1 MIRRVFLVVAMLC
14 GFGYVAPRAVEDTTA
29 VTASE
34 LGADTAITARPI
46 VYLVPVQGTID
57 GGLAEFMQRAVQ
69 KAESDS
75 AVALL
80 LEMNTYGGRVDA
92 ADKIRTALLETS
104 VLTIT
109 FVHNNAASAGALISM
124 ATDSI
129 AMSPGAAI
137 GAATPVD
144 QGGTPGSSKVI
155 SYFRSIMGETA
166 RATGR
171 SPVIAEAMVDSSIV
185 VPGFEDAPRP
195 LTLRTDQ
202 AIAAGIAQQEA
213 KSVDDVLRLN
223 GLEHADVHR
232 IEENWAE
239 NVVRF
244 LTNPMVSGLLLTIG
258 ALGLIGELSNPGF
271 GLPGI
276 AGIVCL
282 GLFFGAHYIVDLA
295 QWTDVLIFLVGV
307 ALLVAELFVPGGIL
321 GILGAGLVIIGLFMS
336 LLGKIQYVTAPDLTD
351 AFTSVGIAFI
361 LTVIGGAVLLRGFAE
376 MPVFKRLM
384 LNTRQQPGR
393 GDGVPATTRNELIG
407 REGIT
412 ETNLRPAGRVRV
424 GERYYEATSE
434 GDHIEA
440 GTLVRVV
447 GVDSLSGIVVRQI

>member
-1 MIRRVFLVVAMLC
+1 
-14 GFGYVAPRAVEDTTA
+14 
-29 VTASE
+29 
-34 LGADTAITARPI
+34 
-46 VYLVPVQGTID
+46 
-57 GGLAEFMQRAVQ
+57 
-69 KAESDS
+69 
-75 AVALL
+75 
-80 LEMNTYGGRVDA
+80 
-92 ADKIRTALLETS
+92 
-104 VLTIT
+104 
-109 FVHNNAASAGALISM
+109 
-124 ATDSI
+124 
-129 AMSPGAAI
+129 
-137 GAATPVD
+137 
-144 QGGTPGSSKVI
+144 
-155 SYFRSIMGETA
+155 
-166 RATGR
+166 
-171 SPVIAEAMVDSSIV
+171 
-185 VPGFEDAPRP
+185 
-195 LTLRTDQ
+195 
-202 AIAAGIAQQEA
+202 
-213 KSVDDVLRLN
+213 
-223 GLEHADVHR
+223 
-232 IEENWAE
+232 
-239 NVVRF
+239 
-244 LTNPMVSGLLLTIG
+244 
-258 ALGLIGELSNPGF
+258 
-271 GLPGI
+271 
-276 AGIVCL
+276 VCL

-295 QWTDVLIFLVGV
+295 QWTDLLIFLIGI

-321 GILGAGLVIIGLFMS
+321 GILGAGMVIIGLFMS

>member
-1 MIRRVFLVVAMLC
+1 MVRRVILIVAILG
-14 GFGYVAPRAVEDTTA
+14 GFGNVAPRAAEDTTA
-29 VTASE
+29 VASDVDVE
-34 LGADTAITARPI
+34 SIVEARPL

-57 GGLAEFMQRAVQ
+57 GGLAEFIQRAVQ
-69 KAESDS
+69 EAESDS
-75 AVALL
+75 AAALL

-109 FVHNNAASAGALISM
+109 FVHNNAASAGALISI
-124 ATDSI
+124 ATDTI

-144 QGGTPGSSKVI
+144 QGGAPGSGKVI

-171 SPVIAEAMVDSSIV
+171 SPIIAEAMVDSSIV
-185 VPGFEDAPRP
+185 VPGFEDASRP

-213 KSVDDVLRLN
+213 KSLDDVLRLN
-223 GLEHADVHR
+223 GLENAEIHR
-232 IEENWAE
+232 IKENWAE

-295 QWTDVLIFLVGV
+295 QWTDLLIFVIGV

-321 GILGAGLVIIGLFMS
+321 GVLGAALVIIGLFMS
-336 LLGKIQYVTAPDLTD
+336 LLGKIQYVTVPDLTD

-361 LTVIGGAVLLRGFAE
+361 LTVVGGAILLRGFAE

-384 LNTRQQPGR
+384 LDTRQQPGR
-393 GDGVPATTRNELIG
+393 GDGVPATVRNELIG
-407 REGIT
+407 REGVV

-424 GERYYEATSE
+424 GDRYYEATSE
-434 GDHIEA
+434 GDHIEV
-440 GTLVRVV
+440 GTLVRIV
-447 GVDSLSGIVVRQI
+447 GVDSLSGIIVRQI